1 MIKLF
6 TIGFTRKSASSF
18 FEGLKKA
25 GISRVI
31 DTRLNNTSQLSGF
44 AKQNDLK
51 YFLSKIGGIDYFHE
65 LSLAPTQEI
74 LNAYKKK
81 QISWK
86 DYSKKYLEILRD
98 RHVESIINRES
109 LQDSCFL
116 CSEDKPHFCH
126 RRLAAEYFQS
136 HFNNCDFHHKM
147 TKTSIIK

>member
-6 TIGFTRKSASSF
+6 TIGFTQKSASNF
-18 FEGLKKA
+18 FESLKKA
-25 GISRVI
+25 GITKVI

-51 YFLSKIGGIDYFHE
+51 YFLSVIDGIDYSHE
-65 LSLAPTQEI
+65 ISLAPTKEI

-81 QISWK
+81 QLSWE
-86 DYSKKYLEILRD
+86 DYSGRYLEILRK
-98 RHVESIINRES
+98 RHVESIVDRDS
-109 LQDSCFL
+109 LQYSCFL

-136 HFNNCDFHHKM
+136 HFDNIE
-147 TKTSIIK
+147 IIHL

>member
-18 FEGLKKA
+18 FEGLRKA
-25 GISRVI
+25 GVTKII

-51 YFLSKIGGIDYFHE
+51 YFLSEIGGIDYSHE

-74 LNAYKKK
+74 LD
-81 QISWK
+81 SWE
-86 DYSKKYLEILRD
+86 DYSKKYLEILRQ
-98 RHVESIINRES
+98 RHIESTLKPDS
-109 LQDSCFL
+109 LQNSCFL

-126 RRLAAEYFQS
+126 RRLAAEYLQS
-136 HFNNCDFHHKM
+136 HFNNIE
-147 TKTSIIK
+147 IIHL